1 MSETKKRLGFELK
14 AVNNLIKRKIHSFQ
28 PEGHDHCT
36 AGHGWVIHYF
46 YKNRDHDTFQR
57 DFENHFS
64 IRRSTATQMLKLM
77 ETNGLITKEPV
88 PYDARLKKIVLT
100 DKAIEIHNQIEKNIN
115 TLEESL
121 SRGITPEEQET
132 FYRVLDKIKANLEV

>member
-1 MSETKKRLGFELK
+1 MSDTKKRLGFQLRT
-14 AVNNLIKRKIHSFQ
+14 VNNLIKRKIHGSAT
-28 PEGHDHCT
+28 EGPGNCT
-36 AGHGWVIHYF
+36 TNHGWVIHYF

-57 DFENHFS
+57 DFEAHFS

-77 ETNGLITKEPV
+77 ENHGLITKEPV

-115 TLEESL
+115 TLEETL

>member
-1 MSETKKRLGFELK
+1 MPEPKRLGFELK
-14 AVNNLIKRKIHSFQ
+14 AVNNLIKRKIHSFH
-28 PEGHDHCT
+28 PDGPDHCT

-100 DKAIEIHNQIEKNIN
+100 DKAIEIHNQIEQNIN
-115 TLEESL
+115 NLEESI
-121 SRGITPEEQET
+121 SRGITPEETEI
-132 FYRVLDKIKANLEV
+132 FYKVLDKIKANLEV